1 MRSSF
6 VVALFWQQASNF
18 PFTAAAGNFIPS
30 QEKEQ
35 VKDISSTG
43 GGVTKRNLMK
53 IIDKRIAFEEIS
65 F

>member
-43 GGVTKRNLMK
+43 GVSPK
-53 IIDKRIAFEEIS
+53 EI
-65 F
+65 